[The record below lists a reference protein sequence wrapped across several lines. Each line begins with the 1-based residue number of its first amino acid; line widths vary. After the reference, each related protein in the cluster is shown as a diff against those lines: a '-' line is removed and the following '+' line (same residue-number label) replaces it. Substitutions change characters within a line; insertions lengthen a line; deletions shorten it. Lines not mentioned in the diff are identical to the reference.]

1 MIYLSTLFPFLQ
13 VLTQLASKIRDAVER
28 EKKSN
33 KLSLGWMNF
42 QKLFQSIVW
51 NRGLAWFSLMT
62 FAIEANQQNN
72 KLQSGF
78 VLVIRPAE
86 RSTELQKA
94 VSKDLEHHMKKMQ
107 NARELLQS
115 SLDKYEDWSS
125 LYHH

>member
-13 VLTQLASKIRDAVER
+13 VLSQLASKIRDAVEK

>member
-13 VLTQLASKIRDAVER
+13 VLSQLASKIRDAVEK

-107 NARELLQS
+107 NARESLQS